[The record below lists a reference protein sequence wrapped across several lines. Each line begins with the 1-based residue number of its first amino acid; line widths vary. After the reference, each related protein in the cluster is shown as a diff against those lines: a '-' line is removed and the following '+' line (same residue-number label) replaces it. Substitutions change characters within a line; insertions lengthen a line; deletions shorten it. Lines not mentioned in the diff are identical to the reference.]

1 MSADIAVDTSALV
14 ALAVREPD
22 AEWFVQQLV
31 DAEGRYV
38 SAGTVQEF
46 FVVLASLH
54 QQSGATPRSS
64 RDYAMQILAS
74 LNLVVEP
81 VTAALALLG
90 SAGIMRYRV
99 APAKLNFG
107 DGFAYGLAKSHGIP
121 LLCNG
126 NDFPHT
132 DLITRSP
139 T

>member
-38 SAGTVQEF
+38 SAGTIQEF
-46 FVVLASLH
+46 LVVLASLH
-54 QQSGATPRSS
+54 QRSGATPESS
-64 RDYAMQILAS
+64 RAYAIQLLAS

-90 SAGIMRYRV
+90 SAGIMRYRA

-107 DGFAYGLAKSHGIP
+107 DGFAYGLAKSRGIP
-121 LLCNG
+121 LLCKG
-126 NDFPHT
+126 DDFLHT
-132 DLITRSP
+132 DLFIVSP
-139 T
+139 N